1 MKKIISLLA
10 VITAVLFSFIV
21 SPAVAVLAEQ
31 DSEEKL
37 WSNMN
42 TGAVQNNPPKEK
54 EITLRDNAVLLT
66 RISTYHWNNGKGAEP
81 GTIYLYEG
89 NKQIGSWKATGRSG
103 SGVNNVHWDAKTNV
117 VLYPD
122 HTYTVKVSD
131 NKSWSWNEASGNC
144 GMFELYGLDPAPNSS
159 SSGCDG
165 FSLSDLSVYNNGKK
179 IRLTDDKGSTLKPI
193 IKDGTV
199 YLPAESLMKTLGQDT
214 KWDKNE
220 NAFYIGNVPDEE
232 IPGHCWVLVNTT
244 HDVRKNE
251 QGNNRTW
258 KYDYEDIEN
267 GGRYTIDY
275 TFSFD
280 KDYVHYVAIGECTDI
295 PAYLLPNQYA
305 TLSLKTYATEFSDR
319 SDVWGLLEM
328 SQIQYDFVKGH
339 YPSDYNKSWEN
350 VKEKEP
356 SSYNCKYGDFE
367 WKVKAKFPEG
377 KPGETLEFSCK
388 YHRGDLFPVTTTFT
402 YEWRD

>member
-10 VITAVLFSFIV
+10 VFAAIMFSLIIF
-21 SPAVAVLAEQ
+21 PANTVFADQ
-31 DSEEKL
+31 GSEKML

-54 EITLRDNAVLLT
+54 ELTLRENAILLT
-66 RISTYHWNNGKGAEP
+66 RISTYHWNSGRGAEP

-131 NKSWSWNEASGNC
+131 HKSWSWNETSGNC
-144 GMFELYGLDPAPNSS
+144 GMFELYGLDPAPDSS
-159 SSGCDG
+159 SSGGDG
-165 FSLSDLSVYNNGKK
+165 FPVSDLSVYYNGKK
-179 IRLTDDKGSTLKPI
+179 IPLTDDKGSTLKPI

-244 HDVRKNE
+244 HDVKKNE
-251 QGNNRTW
+251 QVAEGPFFSHGIGGRV
-258 KYDYEDIEN
+258 EALLFSPVLAHEN
-267 GGRYTIDY
+267 GEIGQCAQDGGEISSLDAQDDR
-275 TFSFD
+275 
-280 KDYVHYVAIGECTDI
+280 VHVGGPLY
-295 PAYLLPNQYA
+295 
-305 TLSLKTYATEFSDR
+305 
-319 SDVWGLLEM
+319 
-328 SQIQYDFVKGH
+328 IQAGQD
-339 YPSDYNKSWEN
+339 
-350 VKEKEP
+350 
-356 SSYNCKYGDFE
+356 
-367 WKVKAKFPEG
+367 EG
-377 KPGETLEFSCK
+377 AAQEES
-388 YHRGDLFPVTTTFT
+388 
-402 YEWRD
+402 RD